1 MVKPHR
7 KGTQAAKKP
16 AEKKVTCGLHQL
28 SDDDDIPTLRSSLLS
43 WYDINKRDL
52 PWRRQLKN
60 TDVNQR
66 AYAVWVSEM
75 MLQQTQVATVI
86 DYYNRW
92 LEKWPTVQKLAT
104 ATLEEVNEMWS
115 GLGYYSRG
123 RRLHEGAQKV
133 VKELDGQMPSSAASL
148 LKELP
153 GVGRYTAGA
162 IASIAYSQATGVV
175 DGNVIRVLSRLR
187 VIGAESTSPQVMEV
201 MWSLADRLVDPK
213 KPGDFNQAMM
223 ELGATVCTPK
233 NPSCGDCP
241 IRGLCRAYQQGEKE
255 KKKSA
260 NKLEK
265 MLTKRVEAS
274 GSVQDIEDV
283 IEGCNF
289 CLPKEEPWDSSLG
302 VMNYPRKA
310 KKKPPREEKTAVAI
324 VSCGEGPET
333 KFLIIQRPETGLLA
347 GLWEFPSVQ
356 LDRDSQSETRKSLID
371 SYLKETL
378 GLTFGDVEKRT
389 HVGEVVHI
397 FSHIHQTYMVETF
410 DVQHHDGQ
418 DGGTG
423 KQEAPPSRWVTR
435 SELQGAA
442 LSTAMRKVFKAY
454 EASKSESQHPANR
467 NSTGT
472 KVSNKRKRKSSSD
485 SSDKKKQMALDSFF
499 KPRGVKTKA

>member
-1 MVKPHR
+1 MVKPRR
-7 KGTQAAKKP
+7 KGTQAARKTT
-16 AEKKVTCGLHQL
+16 EKKAVTCGLHHL
-28 SDDDDIPTLRSSLLS
+28 SDDDDIPTLRSNLLS
-43 WYDINKRDL
+43 WYDVNKRDL

-60 TDVNQR
+60 TDLNQR

-92 LEKWPTVQKLAT
+92 MEKWPTVQKLAT
-104 ATLEEVNEMWS
+104 ASLEEVNEMWS

-133 VKELDGQMPSSAASL
+133 VTELDGQMPSTAASL

-162 IASIAYSQATGVV
+162 IASIAYNQVTGVV

-187 VIGAESTSPQVMEV
+187 VIGAESTSPPVMEV
-201 MWSLADRLVDPK
+201 MWFLAGRLADPER
-213 KPGDFNQAMM
+213 PGDFNQAMM

-233 NPSCGDCP
+233 NPSCGGCP
-241 IRGLCRAYQQGEKE
+241 VRGLCTAYQQVEIE

-265 MLTKRVEAS
+265 MLLKKMETPC
-274 GSVQDIEDV
+274 GVQDIEEV
-283 IEGCNF
+283 VEGCCL
-289 CLPKEEPWDSSLG
+289 CLPKEESLDSSLG

-324 VSCGEGPET
+324 ISCAEGSET
-333 KFLIIQRPETGLLA
+333 KFLIVQRPETGLLA

-356 LDRDSQSETRKSLID
+356 LGSDGQSETRKSLID

-378 GLTFGDVEKRT
+378 GLTFEDVEKRT

-397 FSHIHQTYMVETF
+397 FSHIHQTYIVETF
-410 DVQHHDGQ
+410 DVEHDGQ
-418 DGGTG
+418 DGVTG
-423 KQEAPPSRWVTR
+423 NKEAPPCRWVTR

-454 EASKSESQHPANR
+454 EASVSASKHPATV
-467 NSTGT
+467 NSTGS

-485 SSDKKKQMALDSFF
+485 SSDKKKQMALDAFF
-499 KPRGVKTKA
+499 KPRSVKTKA